1 MLSFDV
7 PTVETIEKKYQNN
20 VRKCS
25 QEIFKV
31 WLTTENGTKPKIWSN
46 LLKRL
51 KKVKELTNIVEM
63 IEVDLKHL

>member
-7 PTVETIEKKYQNN
+7 PTVETIEKKYHND
-20 VRKCS
+20 VKKCC
-25 QEIFKV
+25 QEIFKI

-51 KKVKELTNIVEM
+51 KKVEELTSIVEM
-63 IEVDLKHL
+63 IEVNLKHL